1 MPYKN
6 PECKRQWEQQNRER
20 RNANRRSQ
28 RAANKQCDRPRTILP
43 NRNEPEEPAS
53 HWRTI
58 GGIALGVGL
67 VALTVFLGLSG
78 LGDLES

>member
-6 PECKRQWEQQNRER
+6 PECKRKWENEHRDR
-20 RNANRRSQ
+20 RNLNRRNQ
-28 RAANKQCDRPRTILP
+28 RLAKQLSEKPGTI
-43 NRNEPEEPAS
+43 PAS
-53 HWRTI
+53 LIAAKDPTNYWKTI

-67 VALTVFLGLSG
+67 AALTVFLGLSG